1 MGMDEKVDEVLKQY
15 ELDIKAKRRVRGS
28 VVVESGDEFYVV
40 KPYLRDE
47 MRILFEESV
56 KECLYKNGYEF
67 ADFALKNNLEKYISE
82 DSCGGKR
89 VIRRWFQAQDCDVR
103 DKSEVRMAAGHLA
116 YLHRCMRL
124 PDESEAKFNTSR
136 IDIVSLFKKHNNE
149 MKRVNSYI
157 KAKKQKNHMEI
168 SILNSFR
175 EFYEQG
181 VEALEY
187 IQRCGIDELCE
198 KTISENR
205 IIHGSYNYHNIFF
218 SRENIITSNFEK
230 SAVGLQ
236 MTDLYDWI
244 RKIMEKNGWNCE
256 LGVSIVEE
264 YIKKREPEPGE
275 MEVLHALLLY
285 PEKYWKLVNFYYN
298 GKKTWISEKN
308 YEKLEKIR
316 AQEPDRQKFIAKI
329 KDLRV

>member
-1 MGMDEKVDEVLKQY
+1 MTDPTGDAWVALAVKTPVQT
-15 ELDIKAKRRVRGS
+15 RGLHNPNQ
-28 VVVESGDEFYVV
+28 E
-40 KPYLRDE
+40 
-47 MRILFEESV
+47 
-56 KECLYKNGYEF
+56 
-67 ADFALKNNLEKYISE
+67 
-82 DSCGGKR
+82 
-89 VIRRWFQAQDCDVR
+89 
-103 DKSEVRMAAGHLA
+103 AATE
-116 YLHRCMRL
+116 
-124 PDESEAKFNTSR
+124 DESKITTVRAIFFTANANEDAATVTADLTLDNDEAGL
-136 IDIVSLFKKHNNE
+136 D
-149 MKRVNSYI
+149 
-157 KAKKQKNHMEI
+157 
-168 SILNSFR
+168 
-175 EFYEQG
+175 G
-181 VEALEY
+181 
-187 IQRCGIDELCE
+187 
-198 KTISENR
+198 R
-205 IIHGSYNYHNIFF
+205 IIHGSYNYHNISF
-218 SRENIITSNFEK
+218 SRKNIITSNFEK

-275 MEVLHALLLY
+275 MEVLYALLLY

>member
-67 ADFALKNNLEKYISE
+67 ADFALKNNSEKYISE
-82 DSCGGKR
+82 DSCGGKW

-124 PDESEAKFNTSR
+124 SDESEAKFNTSR

-205 IIHGSYNYHNIFF
+205 IIHGSYNYHNISF

-230 SAVGLQ
+230 ICGGTS
-236 MTDLYDWI
+236 
-244 RKIMEKNGWNCE
+244 N
-256 LGVSIVEE
+256 
-264 YIKKREPEPGE
+264 
-275 MEVLHALLLY
+275 
-285 PEKYWKLVNFYYN
+285 
-298 GKKTWISEKN
+298 
-308 YEKLEKIR
+308 
-316 AQEPDRQKFIAKI
+316 DRFI
-329 KDLRV
+329 

>member
-67 ADFALKNNLEKYISE
+67 ADFALKNNSEKYISE
-82 DSCGGKR
+82 DSCGGKW

-124 PDESEAKFNTSR
+124 SDESEAKFNTSR

-157 KAKKQKNHMEI
+157 KAKKQLMERF
-168 SILNSFR
+168 SL
-175 EFYEQG
+175 
-181 VEALEY
+181 
-187 IQRCGIDELCE
+187 
-198 KTISENR
+198 SEPQAN
-205 IIHGSYNYHNIFF
+205 
-218 SRENIITSNFEK
+218 
-230 SAVGLQ
+230 
-236 MTDLYDWI
+236 
-244 RKIMEKNGWNCE
+244 
-256 LGVSIVEE
+256 SIVEM
-264 YIKKREPEPGE
+264 R
-275 MEVLHALLLY
+275 LRALTGL
-285 PEKYWKLVNFYYN
+285 ER
-298 GKKTWISEKN
+298 
-308 YEKLEKIR
+308 EKLENEYVLSQSCNI
-316 AQEPDRQKFIAKI
+316 
-329 KDLRV
+329 

>member
-1 MGMDEKVDEVLKQY
+1 
-15 ELDIKAKRRVRGS
+15 
-28 VVVESGDEFYVV
+28 
-40 KPYLRDE
+40 
-47 MRILFEESV
+47 
-56 KECLYKNGYEF
+56 
-67 ADFALKNNLEKYISE
+67 
-82 DSCGGKR
+82 
-89 VIRRWFQAQDCDVR
+89 
-103 DKSEVRMAAGHLA
+103 
-116 YLHRCMRL
+116 
-124 PDESEAKFNTSR
+124 
-136 IDIVSLFKKHNNE
+136 
-149 MKRVNSYI
+149 
-157 KAKKQKNHMEI
+157 MEI

-264 YIKKREPEPGE
+264 YIKKRESEPGE

>member
-28 VVVESGDEFYVV
+28 VVVESGDEFFVV

-67 ADFALKNNLEKYISE
+67 ADFALKNNSEKYISE
-82 DSCGGKR
+82 DSCGGKW
-89 VIRRWFQAQDCDVR
+89 VVRRWFQAQDCDVR
-103 DKSEVRMAAGHLA
+103 DKSEVCMAAGHLA

-124 PDESEAKFNTSR
+124 SDESEAKFNTSK

-198 KTISENR
+198 K
-205 IIHGSYNYHNIFF
+205 
-218 SRENIITSNFEK
+218 SNFEK